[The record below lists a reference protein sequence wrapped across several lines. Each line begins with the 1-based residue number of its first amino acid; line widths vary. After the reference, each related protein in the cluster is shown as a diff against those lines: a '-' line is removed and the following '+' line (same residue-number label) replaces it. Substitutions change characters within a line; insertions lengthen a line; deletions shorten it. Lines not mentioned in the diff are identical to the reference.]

1 MKAPRFTRQDAE
13 AFGRKRRKHV
23 GRSALGA
30 FDARSRRVDPLA
42 VIAEAA
48 KGPVAA
54 LLPLQFNLMA
64 ASLFAFYRGSAEI
77 MAADPAPSPHTG
89 IREQKWRDAPLR
101 NFRFFAP
108 P

>member
-48 KGPVAA
+48 KGPHPPP
-54 LLPLQFNLMA
+54 LPHKFHLMA
-64 ASLFAFYRGSAEI
+64 APLFAFFRRSAQLI
-77 MAADPAPSPHTG
+77 APHPA
-89 IREQKWRDAPLR
+89 
-101 NFRFFAP
+101 AP
-108 P
+108 PPPSLPTRKGRLHHLMNLP

>member
-42 VIAEAA
+42 VVAQAA
-48 KGPVAA
+48 KGRVAA
-54 LLPLQFNLMA
+54 LLPIKFNLMA
-64 ASLFAFYRGSAEI
+64 ASLFAFFRGSAQI
-77 MAADPAPSPHTG
+77 MAAHLAPSPPTRVG
-89 IREQKWRDAPLR
+89 KAMWRQAHLR
-101 NFRFFAP
+101 NF
-108 P
+108 